1 MIKKKWVDLVYQ
13 LSFENYNKFDN
24 NVNELDIDIKQIEK
38 MKFSHFSHSMIL
50 YKDNY
55 LIVAGGDKIE
65 CNLWYSK

>member
-38 MKFSHFSHSMIL
+38 MKFSHFSYSL
-50 YKDNY
+50 
-55 LIVAGGDKIE
+55 
-65 CNLWYSK
+65 NL